1 MNAEN
6 GTKRCKPHTNKS
18 NTRYNTR
25 SPPTRTMC
33 SLSSLRFTH
42 RTLNKVQ
49 ELRQL
54 LRLLESL
61 STQRNASK
69 ELHDEELRQL
79 RQQAENKKQIVQ
91 HEQEQYFMVAG
102 IEEKVQQSLQSLL
115 SIYRS
120 LNVDILKSRCF
131 LEMIPSKAELLF
143 VRIHAGFDA

>member
-1 MNAEN
+1 MCAARRAYHKP
-6 GTKRCKPHTNKS
+6 GRCVAS
-18 NTRYNTR
+18 F
-25 SPPTRTMC
+25 SF
-33 SLSSLRFTH
+33 RFTR

-102 IEEKVQQSLQSLL
+102 IEEKVQQSLLSLL

-143 VRIHAGFDA
+143 VRIPAVCDA

>member
-1 MNAEN
+1 MKLFKKKKSCCCAEN
-6 GTKRCKPHTNKS
+6 CTPEN
-18 NTRYNTR
+18 
-25 SPPTRTMC
+25 M
-33 SLSSLRFTH
+33 
-42 RTLNKVQ
+42 
-49 ELRQL
+49 
-54 LRLLESL
+54 
-61 STQRNASK
+61 
-69 ELHDEELRQL
+69 
-79 RQQAENKKQIVQ
+79 QQAENKKQIVQ

>member
-1 MNAEN
+1 M
-6 GTKRCKPHTNKS
+6 RS
-18 NTRYNTR
+18 FFVRLTR
-25 SPPTRTMC
+25 
-33 SLSSLRFTH
+33 

-54 LRLLESL
+54 LRLLKSL
-61 STQRNASK
+61 STQRNTSK

-79 RQQAENKKQIVQ
+79 RKQAENKKQIVQ

-115 SIYRS
+115 AIYRS

-143 VRIHAGFDA
+143 VRIAACCDA

>member
-1 MNAEN
+1 MQRTVPSVANHIPTNRMCAARRAYYKP
-6 GTKRCKPHTNKS
+6 GRCVAS
-18 NTRYNTR
+18 F
-25 SPPTRTMC
+25 SF
-33 SLSSLRFTH
+33 RFTR

-102 IEEKVQQSLQSLL
+102 IEEKVQQSLLSLL

-143 VRIHAGFDA
+143 VRIPAVCDA